1 VSVAVTACDTGAP
14 IRMVRSLQAFHHDH
28 SITEAANT
36 ASRGISE
43 GAWQNAGPQKY
54 VATYWFFRY
63 KTDGTFASFAKAVDN
78 INLVSDGK
86 LTSSGLIKDYDASGN
101 LISTG
106 CFVHTAYRLIDT
118 EP

>member
-1 VSVAVTACDTGAP
+1 
-14 IRMVRSLQAFHHDH
+14 M
-28 SITEAANT
+28 TETANT

-43 GAWQNAGPQKY
+43 GAWQHAGGQKF

-86 LTSSGLIKDYDASGN
+86 LTSTGLIKDYDANGN
-101 LISTG
+101 LLSTG
-106 CFVHTAYRLIDT
+106 CFVHTAYRLIDS
-118 EP
+118 EQ